1 MPNGR
6 SQMMREAVA
15 SRRTPPVEIVDRPRS
30 RNQWPSLP
38 ASQRISAVG
47 GFRAWAEDAG
57 RRASSLPDSTP
68 ILSAGGSDAQTQTQ
82 IVR

>member
-6 SQMMREAVA
+6 SQMMREAIA

-38 ASQRISAVG
+38 ASQRVSAVG
-47 GFRAWAEDAG
+47 GFGLGLRMLAARPAHFPTV
-57 RRASSLPDSTP
+57 L
-68 ILSAGGSDAQTQTQ
+68 LF
-82 IVR
+82 